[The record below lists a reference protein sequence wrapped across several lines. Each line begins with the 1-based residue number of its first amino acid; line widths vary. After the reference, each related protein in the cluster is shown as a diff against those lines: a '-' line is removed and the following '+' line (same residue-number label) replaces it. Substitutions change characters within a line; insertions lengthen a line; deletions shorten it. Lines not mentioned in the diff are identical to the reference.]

1 MELALNYT
9 LRQPVGVAG
18 LISPWNL
25 PLYLLSWK
33 IAPAIAAGNTCV
45 AKPSEF
51 TPLTAHRLAE
61 LSLEAGIPPGVIN
74 IVHGHGQ
81 KAGRAL
87 VRHPDVPLLSFT
99 GGTVTGAGVA
109 ANAAPMF
116 KKLSLELGGK
126 NPNILFADA
135 DLEEAIATSIRSS
148 FWNQGEICLCGS
160 RIFVERA
167 LFDAFLDG
175 FVEATKRLRVG
186 DPLDETTD
194 VGALISEA
202 HLQKVTGYLEIAQ
215 KEGGTIHTGGKRLD
229 RPGFFVEPT
238 VITGLVVRLR
248 RPAGRDLRA
257 RGDGDAIRQRRGGAG
272 ARQRYALRT
281 LRHGVDARPAAR
293 PSRRRRPRQ
302 RDGLDQLLALARPAR
317 PVRRHERKRRRPRG
331 RIRVAE
337 FLHGTEKRLRETMKT
352 LWEDAT
358 RLEILNRVKS
368 IRDDMVPK
376 WGSMSA
382 GAMLCHLAQ
391 SLRMGLGTLPVEPKF
406 WALHHFPLKQL
417 AIYVL
422 PMPKGSPTLP
432 ELLVKSDDRC
442 DHTAAEIER
451 LLGEFVKHGPARRVA
466 RASRIRI
473 SGRERVGSAHLEAF
487 RSPPPAVWNMKRGS
501 WLLADGSWIS
511 RGPKSNCQEPR
522 ATRGPA

>member
-1 MELALNYT
+1 MTDVDESSKAAKRNRSQSSVAVRNFIGGRFTAAASGTTIPDIEPGTGEVMASVPDSDERDIENAVSAARQAFRAWSNTPAAERSAMLLRLGDLIEGNLEELARLEARDGGKPISLARRLDIPRAAANFRFFATAILHQSTEAHSTDGTALNYT

-61 LSLEAGIPPGVIN
+61 LSLEAEIPPGVIN

-167 LFDAFLDG
+167 VFDAFLDG

-202 HLQKVTGYLEIAQ
+202 HLQKVSGYLEIAQ
-215 KEGGTIHTGGKRLD
+215 KEGGTIHTGGKRVD

-238 VITGLVVRLR
+238 VITGLSCDSDVLQDEIFGPVVTVTPFDSEEEALALANGTRYGLS
-248 RPAGRDLRA
+248 ATVWTRDLRRA
-257 RGDGDAIRQRRGGAG
+257 
-272 ARQRYALRT
+272 
-281 LRHGVDARPAAR
+281 H
-293 PSRRRRPRQ
+293 
-302 RDGLDQLLALARPAR
+302 
-317 PVRRHERKRRRPRG
+317 
-331 RIRVAE
+331 RVAAA
-337 FLHGTEKRLRETMKT
+337 LDSGTVWINCWLLRDLRVPFGGMK
-352 LWEDAT
+352 ESGVG
-358 RLEILNRVKS
+358 REGGFESLNFF
-368 IRDDMVPK
+368 
-376 WGSMSA
+376 
-382 GAMLCHLAQ
+382 
-391 SLRMGLGTLPVEPKF
+391 TEPKN
-406 WALHHFPLKQL
+406 
-417 AIYVL
+417 VC
-422 PMPKGSPTLP
+422 
-432 ELLVKSDDRC
+432 VK
-442 DHTAAEIER
+442 
-451 LLGEFVKHGPARRVA
+451 L
-466 RASRIRI
+466 
-473 SGRERVGSAHLEAF
+473 
-487 RSPPPAVWNMKRGS
+487 
-501 WLLADGSWIS
+501 
-511 RGPKSNCQEPR
+511 
-522 ATRGPA
+522 